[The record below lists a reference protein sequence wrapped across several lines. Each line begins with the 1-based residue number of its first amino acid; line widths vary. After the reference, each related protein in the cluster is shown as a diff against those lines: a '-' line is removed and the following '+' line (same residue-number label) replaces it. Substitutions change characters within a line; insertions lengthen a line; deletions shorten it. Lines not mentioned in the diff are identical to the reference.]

1 MKIPTG
7 SVRLSLV
14 EAATRQTEAAIEA
27 LERGQFDVALTL
39 AGAAEGMIPRDG
51 FHMFAAL
58 KAGKPD
64 IDGVTGK
71 QWIAVL
77 NLERDWLKHGGQETM
92 KIECGH
98 AAFMIARAASKL
110 EVWTPKMDQF
120 KVWLIAN
127 IDAISDI
134 PA

>member
-1 MKIPTG
+1 MNIPMG
-7 SVRLSLV
+7 SIRLSLV

-27 LERGQFDVALTL
+27 IERGQFDIALTL
-39 AGAAEGMIPRDG
+39 AGAAEGMIPREG

-71 QWIAVL
+71 QWVTVL

-92 KIECGH
+92 KIECGQ

-110 EVWTPKMDQF
+110 EVWTPKMDEF
-120 KVWLIAN
+120 KVWLLEN